1 MWENISSPSACQ
13 KGQPQIYW
21 HLGLTKIL
29 VKGNNIARKQPQRT
43 SSPSIPLT
51 SKTIY
56 LRVNHTTTERY
67 IEVAPSLHPLSLR
80 TNVKLLL
87 LNHTG
92 MTSPPHTEECYYR
105 NIVENIIHDIPCVIL
120 RTHYRWRF
128 LSTINRLLL
137 LNQWFNLTDVWTVCL
152 DCFPLLSIARK
163 LRGRYWDHSP
173 RILQYMS
180 CILFLPLAL
189 PF

>member
-13 KGQPQIYW
+13 KGQPQIHW
-21 HLGLTKIL
+21 HLGLIKIL
-29 VKGNNIARKQPQRT
+29 VKGNNVARKQPQRT

-51 SKTIY
+51 FKTIY
-56 LRVNHTTTERY
+56 PQSEPYHDRAIYRGGTFS
-67 IEVAPSLHPLSLR
+67 APSFLKEKCK
-80 TNVKLLL
+80 T
-87 LNHTG
+87 
-92 MTSPPHTEECYYR
+92 TSTKSYWYYITPHTEECYYR
-105 NIVENIIHDIPCVIL
+105 NIVENIIHDVPCVIL

-137 LNQWFNLTDVWTVCL
+137 LNKWFNLTDVWTVCL